1 MPPSA
6 AESLVTSDG
15 STGREAPETELCLGQ
30 VAHRL
35 NRLAVQRAV
44 FRSVAV
50 ALLAGSALAAC
61 ATWLSPAEFRS
72 ALAVLGLATLV
83 VTGLSLRA
91 LRAGWAHEIE
101 AARWVERKI
110 PLEQRLLTL
119 VSARPG
125 DASAR
130 LWPELV
136 ADNRAQLGRWG
147 KERLGIAAVPG
158 NVVLLLLALV
168 AAWLFLVPWYEETR
182 SALEMPAGPGAG
194 QQAEQGSEAAGSDGA
209 AAPGAQA
216 RLQGGTR
223 GGVDEGAGPQVKVEG
238 TAATGALDELQND
251 LARNFERSLGGTA
264 LQAGSGKAG
273 DGAEPEGTRG
283 AVPESGLGKSNGEE
297 GGRVPDETM
306 ARREQDDG
314 TGQAVSHENGGEG
327 GSAKARPGTGERGR
341 PSDPNAQ
348 TPAKGGAQ
356 AGGRAVPGGD
366 DPADG
371 PMALGNED
379 GKKSHAGGAGAGSG
393 KATEELLAKKPLT
406 LDGGRHKARFSL
418 TLGGA
423 TGNAGSDGPKSIIAQ
438 PRSRIADPER
448 GPQEADRA
456 VRHEEIP
463 AEYETVVKRI
473 FKREP

>member
-1 MPPSA
+1 LPPSA

-223 GGVDEGAGPQVKVEG
+223 G
-238 TAATGALDELQND
+238 
-251 LARNFERSLGGTA
+251 
-264 LQAGSGKAG
+264 
-273 DGAEPEGTRG
+273 